1 MKMVLA
7 ATLVLLVAAG
17 SALAQAD
24 LGLTAFERAQR
35 EARVLKQRSLVQVRD
50 LLAGVGPLI
59 AAERYVDADIKLRT
73 AKRIVKTG
81 RYLSA
86 GEQAEMMA
94 EVDRLDRLLGQRKA
108 EYLRAREKKMGE
120 EVRRRVTERQKSA
133 DEFAARRRAAHWSR
147 LRQFRGERKYT
158 KALSEA
164 RAILA
169 RDAND
174 EAARRA
180 AQRVAFL
187 GEAAQ
192 QYDLRVTRLGETKKS
207 LVDVEGSSIP
217 YHQIVN
223 YGDPKRWEALTRR
236 RLAGLLRER
245 GVTAQRLEAL
255 DGLDRRINLDM
266 DEVTLKNVMIYLGEA
281 AKVPI
286 IIDPHLEDDTGKSAD
301 DETVTL
307 HVKLV
312 TLRQALN
319 MILPEEMGWRT
330 EQGQIIVSSRDK
342 ANPLKV
348 RTYPIRYLTAQVPDF
363 GKTVPRM
370 RLSEA
375 LEGGEDGGGG
385 GGIFDDDDDD
395 DEEDAHPEERIIDL
409 ITRFVTSGDPR
420 VAEWE
425 ANGGTA
431 TIEYFNGMLIV
442 SQTEA
447 GHRKVVALLARF

>member
-1 MKMVLA
+1 MKIVLA

-17 SALAQAD
+17 SAPAQAD
-24 LGLTAFERAQR
+24 QGLTAFERARR
-35 EARVLKQRSLVQVRD
+35 EALVLKQRSLVQVRD
-50 LLAGVGPLI
+50 LLGDVKPLI

-86 GEQAEMMA
+86 GEQAELMA
-94 EVDRLDRLLGQRKA
+94 EVGGLDRLLGQRKA
-108 EYLRAREKKMGE
+108 EYLRVREEKMGE
-120 EVRRRVTERQKSA
+120 EVRGRAAERQKSA

-147 LRQFRGERKYT
+147 LRQFRGERKYAE
-158 KALSEA
+158 ALSEA

-180 AQRVAFL
+180 AQVLAFL
-187 GEAAQ
+187 GESAE
-192 QYDLRVTRLGETKKS
+192 QYDLRVTRLGETRKS
-207 LVDVEGSSIP
+207 LADVEASSIP

-223 YGDPKRWEALTRR
+223 YGDPKRWEDLTQR
-236 RLAGLLRER
+236 RLAGLLRES

-281 AKVPI
+281 AKTPI
-286 IIDPHLEDDTGKSAD
+286 IIDPHLEADTGKSAD
-301 DETVTL
+301 NETVTL
-307 HVKLV
+307 HVKMV
-312 TLRQALN
+312 TLRQALS
-319 MILPEEMGWRT
+319 MILPEEMGWRA
-330 EQGQIIVSSRDK
+330 EGGQIIISSREK
-342 ANPLKV
+342 ANPLV
-348 RTYPIRYLTAQVPDF
+348 VVTYPIRYLTAEVPDF

-370 RLSEA
+370 RLNEA
-375 LEGGEDGGGG
+375 IEQGGGGNG

-395 DEEDAHPEERIIDL
+395 EDAGPPPQDRIIEL

-420 VAEWE
+420 VAAWE

-447 GHRKVVALLARF
+447 GHQKVAALLARF